1 MQRSGDVNPL
11 FAEWKSSTDQQ
22 KAEILPRLV
31 AKMTNFAT
39 AICWQR
45 IPDFRAR
52 GELEPLVNGIVWRAV
67 RQFDKFEG
75 KSRFSTWFYRIVVNE
90 CNRFLRDHKERYEDS
105 LEEEMPSKAE
115 NVDAHIDV
123 VAILEGLEG
132 ADHLLFRLVAEGY
145 SFKEIGEW
153 VGVSTLTALK
163 RWERL
168 KEKIRNAV

>member
-1 MQRSGDVNPL
+1 MLRSGDVNPL
-11 FAEWKSSTDQQ
+11 FAEWKSSTAQEKEQ
-22 KAEILPRLV
+22 TLHNLV
-31 AKMTNFAT
+31 AKMENFAT

-45 IPDFRAR
+45 LPDFRDEF
-52 GELEPLVNGIVWRAV
+52 GPLVNGIVWRAV

-115 NVDAHIDV
+115 NVDAHIDI

-132 ADHLLFRLVAEGY
+132 ADHLLFRLVAEGHG
-145 SFKEIGEW
+145 FKEIGTQLG
-153 VGVSTLTALK
+153 VGTLTALK